1 MKIRYFMLA
10 ALLPLLFACTN
21 KVDPILYRIAQMG
34 FVQKD
39 GSFLGDDGRTYVFS
53 NVGTD
58 VEWDNV
64 ERLMAVFDVT
74 ASIDGEDK
82 YSANL
87 LDYQAPLYKKPFA
100 GNSQELIDSLGTAPL
115 KVNDIW
121 FSGGCLNML
130 NTLTFNNADS
140 KHSVDLLIKAYP
152 PASDTLKMVLMHN
165 AGGDQVDEYAEE
177 MIENSYSFYSSF
189 PLKDYLP
196 TEGELV
202 LSLEWRWKGETQTI
216 DSKVKF

>member
-1 MKIRYFMLA
+1 MLA

-100 GNSQELIDSLGTAPL
+100 GNSQELISTRSLSTMQTASIPS
-115 KVNDIW
+115 IC
-121 FSGGCLNML
+121 S
-130 NTLTFNNADS
+130 S
-140 KHSVDLLIKAYP
+140 RHILLHR
-152 PASDTLKMVLMHN
+152 TH
-165 AGGDQVDEYAEE
+165 
-177 MIENSYSFYSSF
+177 
-189 PLKDYLP
+189 
-196 TEGELV
+196 
-202 LSLEWRWKGETQTI
+202 
-216 DSKVKF
+216 